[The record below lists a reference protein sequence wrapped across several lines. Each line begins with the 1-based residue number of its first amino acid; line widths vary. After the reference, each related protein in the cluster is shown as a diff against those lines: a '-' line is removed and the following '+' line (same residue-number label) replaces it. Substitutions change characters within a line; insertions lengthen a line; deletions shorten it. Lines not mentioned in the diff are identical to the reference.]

1 MATVSLWLSSLYAKG
16 SGLRIGDEIVMFFV
30 PGAWLV
36 SAFELVIR
44 SLIRDVVS
52 CKDIGTCRNT
62 GLDAQSGSP
71 LSFLLHQAKTVPA
84 EEQQQTYHMPRES
97 KNVHVSHNHYGGGG
111 VSNILGDTPKT
122 LGGIWLSK
130 PTENGILPKRNVN
143 MPEHDSQQPLKR
155 SSSEPLLGKCFGKIR
170 GGHDHYQPKIKVVF
184 RPLHL

>member
-111 VSNILGDTPKT
+111 CLKHFGGHPQNARWHLAFKTDRKWYPPKTKRKYARTRLPTTPK
-122 LGGIWLSK
+122 
-130 PTENGILPKRNVN
+130 EIL
-143 MPEHDSQQPLKR
+143 
-155 SSSEPLLGKCFGKIR
+155 
-170 GGHDHYQPKIKVVF
+170 F
-184 RPLHL
+184 RAFAGEVLWQNSWRP